1 MLYKI
6 THNLDQSMYL
16 VPQTTTITRNTSS
29 LHYQIFSTLTDCY
42 KHSFFHIVTLWNCL
56 THSYV
61 SGGSLGQFKTVVQN

>member
-42 KHSFFHIVTLWNCL
+42 KHSVFPHSDTVELPNTLICVRRL
-56 THSYV
+56 
-61 SGGSLGQFKTVVQN
+61 SGPV